1 MVSEQLYRESLAELK
16 GFVDSQSFDNLIIA
30 GDFNVDFHTSSWR
43 DLLLTFMTETNL
55 CAVDLYFHDSIN
67 YTYERDDG
75 QVTSWPD
82 HIFTLRHHC
91 SLITGVTT
99 IHSASN
105 YSHHLPLT
113 FSIEANLGPS
123 YSASYL
129 SCISSTAPT
138 NVSVDWSR
146 VTFDAIEKYI
156 ATVQSTL
163 PVLSPDVYCCS
174 EVSCSLHQDTIDSY
188 CNELLSC
195 LTSAASCCIPI
206 KTRRYKTWPGWNDHV
221 RDYNNSAC
229 LWNKIWVRSSVP

>member
-1 MVSEQLYRESLAELK
+1 MDSEQLYRESLAELK

-30 GDFNVDFHTSSWR
+30 GDFNVDFHTSSSRR

-55 CAVDLYFHDSIN
+55 CAVDLYFHDLIN

-82 HIFTLRHHC
+82 HILMLRHHC

-105 YSHHLPLT
+105 FSDHLPLT
-113 FSIEANLGPS
+113 FSVEANLGPS
-123 YSASYL
+123 YSASYS

-138 NVSVDWSR
+138 NISVDWSR
-146 VTFDAIEKYI
+146 VTFDAVERYI

-188 CNELLSC
+188 CN
-195 LTSAASCCIPI
+195 
-206 KTRRYKTWPGWNDHV
+206 
-221 RDYNNSAC
+221 
-229 LWNKIWVRSSVP
+229 